1 MRRITAI
8 LGLGL
13 VGFVIGFIGFLALD
27 ALKEVL
33 IQIYPTL
40 LNVEGYLLSAIVAGV
55 VGSIVTVVAVVVWS
69 YSSKHY

>member
-1 MRRITAI
+1 MRRIIAI

>member
-1 MRRITAI
+1 M
-8 LGLGL
+8 